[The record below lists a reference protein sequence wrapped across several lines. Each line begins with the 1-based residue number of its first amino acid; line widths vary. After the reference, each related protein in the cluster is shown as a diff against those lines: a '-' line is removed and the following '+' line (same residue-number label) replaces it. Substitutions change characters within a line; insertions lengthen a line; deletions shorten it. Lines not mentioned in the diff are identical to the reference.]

1 MSTVVREIRRSTYL
15 GSKEILEPLSIFE
28 DEADMSE
35 LELAKSRMSDSDD
48 EFVDVDE
55 LISYLRK

>member
-1 MSTVVREIRRSTYL
+1 MSTAVKEVSKSIFFNSNEISQPI
-15 GSKEILEPLSIFE
+15 SMFE
-28 DEADMSE
+28 DEE
-35 LELAKSRMSDSDD
+35 LELAKSRMNDSDY